1 MIETSAGARRLGV
14 MYFRDQP
21 PEQLIDFAR
30 AVQAAGADDLWVVED
45 LAYAG
50 GISAAASVLAAT
62 SGLRVGIGI
71 TPAPLRNP
79 ALLAMELATLARMHP
94 GRVVAGIGHGV
105 PEWMDQVGAGTT
117 KRLALLE
124 ETIAAVRG
132 LLNGERVTIDGRTV
146 HIDGLQLVHPPHVA
160 PPIIAG
166 VIGPRSLEL
175 AGRVADGTLI
185 VEGRGP
191 REIAGIRA
199 LIEKG
204 RAAAATAGAAHADAS
219 ADADAKADQPR
230 ARDRRR
236 EHELYNFA
244 LLCLDEKSDHLRAT
258 LADYAELLGVP
269 QDEVFAVSGDPDQV
283 AARIHELWDAGIG
296 TVILRPVGDNPLD
309 QFTGAVNALRKA

>member
-1 MIETSAGARRLGV
+1 MIETSAGPRRLGV

-30 AVQAAGADDLWVVED
+30 AVEAAGADDLWVVED

-62 SGLRVGIGI
+62 GSLRVGIGI

-94 GRVVAGIGHGV
+94 GRLVAGIGHGV

-146 HIDGLQLVHPPHVA
+146 HIDGLQLIHPPHVV

-191 REIAGIRA
+191 REIADIRA

-204 RAAAATAGAAHADAS
+204 RAAGAAPDAA
-219 ADADAKADQPR
+219 ADADAQADDPR
-230 ARDRRR
+230 AHDRRR

-244 LLCLDEKSDHLRAT
+244 LLCLDEDSEPLRAT
-258 LADYAELLGVP
+258 LAEYAELLGVP
-269 QDEVFAVSGDPDQV
+269 EDEVFAVTGTPDQV
-283 AARIHELWDAGIG
+283 AGRIHELWDAGVG
-296 TVILRPVGDNPLD
+296 TVILRPVGDNPLG
-309 QFTGAVNALRKA
+309 QFTEAVNALRNT